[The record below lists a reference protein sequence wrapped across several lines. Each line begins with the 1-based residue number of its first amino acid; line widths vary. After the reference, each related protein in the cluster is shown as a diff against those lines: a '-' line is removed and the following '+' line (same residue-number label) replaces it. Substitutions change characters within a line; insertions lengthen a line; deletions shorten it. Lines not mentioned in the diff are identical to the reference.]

1 MPLRDQLRRHRGKIT
16 LFLAAAALAG
26 WFAYI
31 HRGDLN
37 RETLMAFG
45 QSLPAGWFIAAFFVL
60 PLVGFPVSL
69 FLLLTGIRF
78 GLGPGMA
85 LSSAAVIFHHLAAFL
100 LAHGWFR
107 NPVRHRLERAGYAI
121 PPIRAGHRAWFMLV
135 FAAVRGPPYIAKL
148 YLIALTDVPFRI
160 YFGIGVPVAILFCL
174 VPVGAGTALMS
185 FDPTLISA
193 LIALATTLLLA
204 GYWLSRRWR
213 SRNPSLR
220 GK

>member
-1 MPLRDQLRRHRGKIT
+1 MTLRDQLRRHRGKIA
-16 LFLAAAALAG
+16 LFLAAAAVAA
-26 WFAYI
+26 WFGYI
-31 HRGDLN
+31 HRGELN

-45 QSLPAGWFIAAFFVL
+45 QSLPAGWFIVAFFVL

-85 LSSAAVIFHHLAAFL
+85 LSAAAVIFHHLAAFF

-107 NPVRHRLERAGYAI
+107 HPARHRLERAGYAI
-121 PPIRAGHRAWFMLV
+121 PPISAGHRAWFMLV

-160 YFGIGVPVAILFCL
+160 YFWIGVPVAILFCL

-185 FDPTLISA
+185 FDPTLVSA
-193 LIALATTLLLA
+193 LLALATTLLLA

-213 SRNPSLR
+213 SRNLPPL